1 LAVGRI
7 FHVGISNELNFYMPK
22 RWKIE
27 WWLDRSK
34 NYDVNQDR
42 RVRPRLSMNE
52 EEVVENIYHL
62 SASKISP
69 KFQKL
74 MYQLPVELE
83 HGSDDEEE

>member
-1 LAVGRI
+1 VLKRVSTRTGQNVTA
-7 FHVGISNELNFYMPK
+7 NEH
-22 RWKIE
+22 E
-27 WWLDRSK
+27 
-34 NYDVNQDR
+34 DVNQDR